1 LTVCVWTPPFVQ
13 NFNRK
18 KKLLLVQFERRKRRG
33 QFVRLFVCFSKI
45 KRSSLLFL
53 LFLFDKKL
61 MNSSDF
67 INVFDE
73 DLTPDRR
80 GGGGGRGNALS
91 PLNLIGGYT
100 PLDPWSTQY
109 GFHPLA
115 RI

>member
-1 LTVCVWTPPFVQ
+1 LTVLAFLFVWKPPFVQ

-33 QFVRLFVCFSKI
+33 QFVCLFVCLFVCFSKI

-53 LFLFDKKL
+53 LFLFDKKM

-67 INVFDE
+67 IIVFDE

-80 GGGGGRGNALS
+80 GGGVEVMS
-91 PLNLIGGYT
+91 FPL
-100 PLDPWSTQY
+100 
-109 GFHPLA
+109 
-115 RI
+115 